1 MLVDSLVIL
10 MPEIILSIFSMF
22 IIMVGVFSKQK
33 SISSFLL
40 WLTCFVLV
48 LTAIWVLI
56 GVPDD
61 SYAFNGAFRA
71 DGFSILFKVCI
82 LLSAAIVLAM
92 SKDYLERSN
101 LLNYEYSA
109 LICLSIV
116 GMMIMVASTNLMSV
130 YLGLE
135 LQSLALYVI
144 AAFRRDSL
152 KSTEAGLKYFVLG
165 ALSSGL
171 FLYGASLVYGFSGT
185 TNFLGIAK
193 VVELEGMSTGIL
205 FGLIFLLVGMAFKIS
220 AVPFHMWTPDVY
232 EGSPTPVTA
241 FFSTVPKLAAIAM
254 LARLLFGAFG
264 DAFFEWQQIIVFLS
278 ISSMLV
284 GSIAA
289 IGQNNIKRLMA
300 YSSISHIGFALIG
313 IAAGTSNGLSAVI
326 IYMLIYV
333 VANFGVFAFIL
344 NMQKEGVAITEITAL
359 SLYSRTD
366 SLRALFLSVVIL
378 SLAGLPPLVG
388 FFGKLFIFRSAV
400 SEGLVLLALIG
411 GLASVIGAY
420 YYLRIV
426 YLIYFGDTSDN
437 LNKPMPLINRIIL
450 ASSAAAML
458 FGAVNLFGI
467 EGMIASISI
476 QFLS

>member
-22 IIMVGVFSKQK
+22 IIMAGVFSKQK

-48 LTAIWVLI
+48 LTALLVLI
-56 GVPDD
+56 VVPDD

-313 IAAGTSNGLSAVI
+313 IAAGTANGLSAVI

-366 SLRALFLSVVIL
+366 SLKALFLSVVIL

-437 LNKPMPLINRIIL
+437 LNKSMPLINRIIL

-467 EGMIASISI
+467 EGMIATISM

>member
-48 LTAIWVLI
+48 LTALLVLI
-56 GVPDD
+56 VVPDD

-313 IAAGTSNGLSAVI
+313 IAAGTANGLSAVI

-366 SLRALFLSVVIL
+366 SLKALFLSVVIL

-400 SEGLVLLALIG
+400 NEGLVLLALIG

-426 YLIYFGDTSDN
+426 YLIYFGDISDN
-437 LNKPMPLINRIIL
+437 LNKSMPLINRIIL

-467 EGMIASISI
+467 EGMIATISM

>member
-48 LTAIWVLI
+48 MTAIWVLI
-56 GVPDD
+56 AVPDD

-185 TNFLGIAK
+185 TNFLSIAK

-264 DAFFEWQQIIVFLS
+264 DAFFEWQQIIIFLS

-300 YSSISHIGFALIG
+300 YSSISHIGFALMG

-411 GLASVIGAY
+411 GLASVVGAY

-467 EGMIASISI
+467 EGMIATISM

>member
-1 MLVDSLVIL
+1 MLLDSLVIL

-22 IIMVGVFSKQK
+22 IIMVGVFSKRE
-33 SISSFLL
+33 SISSLLL

-48 LTAIWVLI
+48 LVAIWVLI
-56 GVPDD
+56 GVPND
-61 SYAFNGAFRA
+61 SYAFNGAFKA
-71 DGFSILFKVCI
+71 DSFSILFKVCI

-135 LQSLALYVI
+135 LQSLSLYVI

-400 SEGLVLLALIG
+400 NEGLVFLAFIG

-426 YLIYFGDTSDN
+426 YLIYFGDTSGN
-437 LNKPMPLINRIIL
+437 ISKSMPLINRIIL
-450 ASSAAAML
+450 AGSAATML

-467 EGMIASISI
+467 ESMISSISTN
-476 QFLS
+476 FLS

>member
-48 LTAIWVLI
+48 LTALLVLI
-56 GVPDD
+56 VVPDD

-366 SLRALFLSVVIL
+366 SLKALFLSVVIL

-400 SEGLVLLALIG
+400 NEGLVLLALIG

-437 LNKPMPLINRIIL
+437 LNKSMPLINRIIL

-467 EGMIASISI
+467 EGMIATISM

>member
-1 MLVDSLVIL
+1 MLIDSLIIL
-10 MPEIILSIFSMF
+10 IPEIILSVFAMF
-22 IIMVGVFSKQK
+22 IIIVGVFSNRE
-33 SISSFLL
+33 SISSSLL
-40 WLTCFVLV
+40 WVSCFIFC
-48 LTAIWVLI
+48 LTAVWIII
-56 GVPDD
+56 GVPINQ
-61 SYAFNGAFRA
+61 YAFNGAFKS
-71 DGFSILFKVCI
+71 DGFSIFFKVCI

-92 SKDYLERSN
+92 SKEYLERN
-101 LLNYEYSA
+101 KILNYEYSA
-109 LICLSIV
+109 LTCLSLV
-116 GMMIMVASTNLMSV
+116 GMMLMVSSTNLMSV

-135 LQSLALYVI
+135 LQSLSLYVL

-185 TNFLGIAK
+185 TNFLGISK
-193 VVELEGMSTGIL
+193 VLELEGMSTGLL

-220 AVPFHMWTPDVY
+220 AVPFHIWTPDVY

-254 LARLLFGAFG
+254 LTRLLFGAFG
-264 DAFFEWQQIIVFLS
+264 DALVEWRQILVFLS

-313 IAAGTSNGLSAVI
+313 LSAGTPGGLSAVI
-326 IYMLIYV
+326 IYMIIYV
-333 VANFGVFAFIL
+333 IANLGVFAFIL
-344 NMQKEGVAITEITAL
+344 NMQKDGVAITEITAL
-359 SLYSRTD
+359 SLYSQTN
-366 SLRALFLSVVIL
+366 SLRAFCLSVIIL

-388 FFGKLFIFRSAV
+388 FFGKLFIFRSAIDQ
-400 SEGLVLLALIG
+400 GLVFLALIG

-426 YLIYFGDTSDN
+426 YLIYFGETSDT
-437 LNKPMPLINRIIL
+437 LSGSMPLINRIIL
-450 ASSAAAML
+450 TGSAVAMIL
-458 FGAVNLFGI
+458 GAINLFGLQDVI
-467 EGMIASISI
+467 TIISVNFI
-476 QFLS
+476 S

>member
-366 SLRALFLSVVIL
+366 SLRALFLSVVVL

>member
-33 SISSFLL
+33 SINSFLL
-40 WLTCFVLV
+40 WLTCCVLV
-48 LTAIWVLI
+48 LTAICVLI

-92 SKDYLERSN
+92 SKDYLERTN

-135 LQSLALYVI
+135 LQSLSLYVI

-300 YSSISHIGFALIG
+300 YSSISHIGFALMG

-366 SLRALFLSVVIL
+366 SLRALFLSVVVL

-467 EGMIASISI
+467 ESMIASISI

>member
-1 MLVDSLVIL
+1 MLVNSLVIL

-185 TNFLGIAK
+185 TNFLSIAK

-313 IAAGTSNGLSAVI
+313 IAAGTANGLSAVI

-366 SLRALFLSVVIL
+366 SLKALFLSVVIL

-467 EGMIASISI
+467 EGMIVSIST

>member
-82 LLSAAIVLAM
+82 LLSAAIVLAL

-135 LQSLALYVI
+135 LQSLSLYVI

-467 EGMIASISI
+467 EGMIASIST

>member
-1 MLVDSLVIL
+1 MLRDSLIIL
-10 MPEIILSIFSMF
+10 IPEIGLSVFAMF
-22 IIMVGVFSKQK
+22 IIMVGVFSKRD
-33 SISSFLL
+33 SIASSLL
-40 WLTCFVLV
+40 WLSCFIFC
-48 LTAIWVLI
+48 LTAVWILI
-56 GVPDD
+56 GVPDND
-61 SYAFNGAFRA
+61 DDFDGAFRS
-71 DGFSILFKVCI
+71 DGFAILFKVCI
-82 LLSAAIVLAM
+82 LLSAAIVLAI
-92 SKDYLERSN
+92 SKEYLERSK
-101 LLNYEYSA
+101 LINYEYSA

-116 GMMIMVASTNLMSV
+116 GMMIMVSATNLMSV

-135 LQSLALYVI
+135 LQSLSLYVI

-185 TNFLGIAK
+185 TNFLKISGVIESEGI
-193 VVELEGMSTGIL
+193 STGLL

-241 FFSTVPKLAAIAM
+241 FFATVPKLAAIAM

-264 DAFFEWQQIIVFLS
+264 AASLEWQQIIIFLS

-313 IAAGTSNGLSAVI
+313 LAVGTSSGLNAMIV
-326 IYMLIYV
+326 YMLIYV
-333 VANFGVFAFIL
+333 IANFGVFAFVL
-344 NMQKEGVAITEITAL
+344 NMQKDGVAVTDITAL
-359 SLYSRTD
+359 SLYSQTD
-366 SLRALFLSVVIL
+366 SLKALMLCVVIL

-388 FFGKLFIFRSAV
+388 FFGKLFIFRAAID
-400 SEGLVLLALIG
+400 EGLVYLALAG

-426 YLIYFGDTSDN
+426 YLIYFGETTGGLVKSMPII
-437 LNKPMPLINRIIL
+437 NKIVLTG
-450 ASSAAAML
+450 SAVGML
-458 FGAVNLFGI
+458 LGSVNLFGLQGLI
-467 EGMIASISI
+467 VLIATN
-476 QFLS
+476 FVN

>member
-48 LTAIWVLI
+48 LTALLVLI
-56 GVPDD
+56 VVPDD

-278 ISSMLV
+278 ISSMLI

-313 IAAGTSNGLSAVI
+313 IAAGTANGLSAVI

-366 SLRALFLSVVIL
+366 SLKALFLSVVIL

-400 SEGLVLLALIG
+400 S
-411 GLASVIGAY
+411 
-420 YYLRIV
+420 
-426 YLIYFGDTSDN
+426 
-437 LNKPMPLINRIIL
+437 
-450 ASSAAAML
+450 
-458 FGAVNLFGI
+458 
-467 EGMIASISI
+467 
-476 QFLS
+476 